1 MKYKLKTLISA
12 AIVSLSIS
20 PVFAQK
26 LTLEELVGKHLNS
39 IGVESVRAGAKSLMV
54 VGTGTQ
60 RFTSTADAPVEG
72 RIVIASEAVKLYMGM
87 NMNSPQYPGQQF
99 KFDGKKFDVAIT
111 TTAGRDF
118 FGNFIQDNAALLKAG
133 VFGGAFSTGWLMSNY
148 SSDKGKLSISG
159 TAKIDGRDT
168 IEVDF
173 SPKGGSDLSI
183 KLFFDTETYHHV
195 RTEYR
200 RIASAPQGVMSR
212 GMNNRTADNSGR
224 QNETRLTVT
233 EDFGDFKSKVGLIL
247 PHSYRLTYLKFGS
260 QGNFESQWSFA
271 MSDVIVNP
279 KLAPESFMIE
289 TKTIG
294 E

>member
-1 MKYKLKTLISA
+1 MRSMQRTLLGT
-12 AIVSLSIS
+12 IVILVCLSNAF
-20 PVFAQK
+20 PQK
-26 LTLEELVGKHLNS
+26 ITVEQLINKHLNS
-39 IGVESVRAGAKSLMV
+39 IGSDSIRAGARSLMI

-118 FGNFIQDNAALLKAG
+118 FGNFIQDNAPLLKSG
-133 VFGGAFSTGWLMSNY
+133 IFGGALSTGWLMANLDSE
-148 SSDKGKLSISG
+148 KGKISISDN
-159 TAKIDGRDT
+159 TKINGRET

-173 SPKGGSDLSI
+173 SPKGGSDLAI
-183 KLFFDTETYHHV
+183 KLFFDAETFQHV
-195 RTEYR
+195 RSEYR
-200 RIASAPQGVMSR
+200 RITSAPQGVMSR

-233 EDFGDFKSKVGLIL
+233 EEFSDFRSKVGLML
-247 PHSYRLTYLKFGS
+247 PHTYKLTYSKFGS
-260 QGNFESQWSFA
+260 QGNFESLWTFTI
-271 MSDVIVNP
+271 SDVIVNP
-279 KLAPESFMIE
+279 KLSPDSFTVE
-289 TKTIG
+289 AKAVG
-294 E
+294 D